1 MFYDEEIRPMAN
13 VRGKR
18 VKTDK
23 IDFSF
28 YFSSN
33 YGINHAI
40 RVKFCF
46 NPDRITHEDFDGC
59 MELHGNYEWIPNRR
73 ISSRQISSRQI
84 EDARNFFKKYSVLFN
99 SVLNGVLYEGYLQ
112 DYFKGEIDFNGLIS
126 KYEVS
131 EDSYQ
136 QIQKCANLKEL
147 SVVLNTY
154 ENL

>member
-28 YFSSN
+28 YFSSK

-40 RVKFCF
+40 RVKIRFD
-46 NPDRITHEDFDGC
+46 PARITHEDFDGY
-59 MELHGNYEWIPNRR
+59 MELHGNYGWIP
-73 ISSRQISSRQI
+73 
-84 EDARNFFKKYSVLFN
+84 
-99 SVLNGVLYEGYLQ
+99 
-112 DYFKGEIDFNGLIS
+112 
-126 KYEVS
+126 
-131 EDSYQ
+131 
-136 QIQKCANLKEL
+136 KCTNLKEL
-147 SVVLNTY
+147 EEVLNTY

>member
-28 YFSSN
+28 YFSSK

-40 RVKFCF
+40 RVKICF
-46 NPDRITHEDFDGC
+46 NPDRITHEDFDGR

-73 ISSRQISSRQI
+73 ISSRQI

-99 SVLNGVLYEGYLQ
+99 SVWNGVLYEGYLQ
-112 DYFKGEIDFNGLIS
+112 DYFNGEIDFNELIS

-131 EDSYQ
+131 EGPYQ
-136 QIQKCANLKEL
+136 QIQKCTNLKEL
-147 SVVLNTY
+147 EEVLNTY